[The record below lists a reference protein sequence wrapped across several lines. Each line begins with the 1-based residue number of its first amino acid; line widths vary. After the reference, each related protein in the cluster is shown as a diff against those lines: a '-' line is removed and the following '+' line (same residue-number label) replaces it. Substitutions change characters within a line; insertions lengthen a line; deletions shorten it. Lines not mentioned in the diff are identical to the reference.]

1 MLSRALCAVLSGGK
15 GDKTLFVLLIVSLMK
30 KKVVYKP
37 IVFTYGVLCGC
48 SE

>member
-30 KKVVYKP
+30 KSG
-37 IVFTYGVLCGC
+37 I
-48 SE
+48 